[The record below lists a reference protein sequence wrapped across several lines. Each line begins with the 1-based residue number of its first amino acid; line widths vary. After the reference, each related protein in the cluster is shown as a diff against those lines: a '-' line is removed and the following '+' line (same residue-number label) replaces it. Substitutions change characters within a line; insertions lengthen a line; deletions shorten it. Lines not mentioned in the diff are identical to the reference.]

1 MEFLHIENLN
11 KFLQKL
17 KALLHNENLMEL
29 LHSESFWVAAAF
41 LIFVALSFKKGKQII
56 IKTLDKRIENIVRRI
71 NEVKEIKKEAENNL
85 NESKKNLE
93 EMIKDKKRIIN
104 EANEEAKNLKDKL
117 LNEEKIYS
125 ERFKK
130 KIFDRV
136 EQSKNQTI
144 NDIKKLALNISIKS
158 VKELLND
165 KKEIENDELISK
177 SITNLFNK
185 SKKELKD
192 YKELWVP
199 SQNGDSLVCLHSQK

>member
-85 NESKKNLE
+85 NEAKKNLE

-130 KIFDRV
+130 KISDRI
-136 EQSKNQTI
+136 EQSKKQTMD
-144 NDIKKLALNISIKS
+144 DIQKLALNISIKS
-158 VKELLND
+158 IKDLLNKEKEIKDDQLIGKSIANLFYKSVKEQKNY
-165 KKEIENDELISK
+165 
-177 SITNLFNK
+177 
-185 SKKELKD
+185 KD
-192 YKELWVP
+192 L
-199 SQNGDSLVCLHSQK
+199 